1 MKAQWIK
8 SFFYSV
14 MIILFMVTIVGC
26 HRVSAFDE
34 NPIIDNLSSE
44 EQTLLAEIKES
55 DIQVIQQGMMFI
67 FVIPTDCFFTKD
79 TRELKRHRLTDIDR
93 LALFLRYYMN
103 RFRDPRVT
111 ITGHTDK
118 VWISQARD
126 RLSLH
131 YAETI
136 ADFLRQDDVS
146 ADRIFV
152 FGAGAKDPVAAN
164 GYPLGASF
172 NRRVVVVVD

>member
-1 MKAQWIK
+1 MKLK
-8 SFFYSV
+8 SFFYGV
-14 MIILFMVTIVGC
+14 IIIFFMVVVAGC

-34 NPIIDNLSSE
+34 NPTVDNLSSE
-44 EQTLLAEIKES
+44 EKTLLAEIEHS
-55 DIQVIQQGMMFI
+55 GIQVIQQGMIFI
-67 FVIPTDCFFTKD
+67 FVIPTDCFFSKD
-79 TRELKRHRLTDIDR
+79 TRELKRHRPKDIDR

-103 RFRDPRVT
+103 HFRDPHVT
-111 ITGHTDK
+111 ITGYTDK

-146 ADRIFV
+146 PDRIFV
-152 FGAGAKDPVAAN
+152 SGAGAKDPIAAN
-164 GYPLGASF
+164 GYPMGASF